1 MQSIKEPAYAA
12 GSFVFIII
20 YFPPRRGRKD
30 KNNFGLKAQ
39 TEADLCRLSKRE

>member
-20 YFPPRRGRKD
+20 YFRVPAPPGQE
-30 KNNFGLKAQ
+30 G
-39 TEADLCRLSKRE
+39 